1 MSHLVMVLI
10 VGVAAYGTRSS
21 FIAFGERM
29 RVVPPRVEVMLSMIP
44 PAVLSAIAAT
54 SLLLGDDGLRGPD
67 EWHIAAVVSGA
78 VAWKTK
84 NVALC
89 ILAGMVV
96 VWTVGA

>member
-1 MSHLVMVLI
+1 MSHLAMVLI
-10 VGVAAYGTRSS
+10 VSAGTYLTRLS
-21 FIAFGERM
+21 FVAFGERL

-54 SLLLGDDGLRGPD
+54 SLLFTDDGVRGLD
-67 EWHIAAVVSGA
+67 EWHVAALISGT

-89 ILAGMVV
+89 ILAGMAV
-96 VWTVGA
+96 VWTVGV

>member
-10 VGVAAYGTRSS
+10 AAFGTYLTRLS
-21 FIAFGERM
+21 FIAFGERL
-29 RVVPPRVEVMLSMIP
+29 RVVPPRVELMLSMIP

-54 SLLLGDDGLRGPD
+54 SLLLEDDGVRGVD
-67 EWHIAAVVSGA
+67 EWHIAALISGL

-89 ILAGMVV
+89 ILAGMAV
-96 VWTVGA
+96 VWAVGV

>member
-1 MSHLVMVLI
+1 MNHLVMVLI
-10 VGVAAYGTRSS
+10 AAVGTYLTRVS
-21 FIAFGERM
+21 FIAFGEHL

-54 SLLLGDDGLRGPD
+54 SLLLGDDGLRGLD
-67 EWHIAAVVSGA
+67 EWHVAALVSGL

-89 ILAGMVV
+89 ILAGMAV
-96 VWTVGA
+96 VWTVGV